1 MSKMGQ
7 FVLEC
12 QTIAEEAHLDG
23 ALEQK
28 VEEQFANR
36 PDLIRYATQTAGT
49 YYGQLNS
56 DPAGS
61 IYEDIPF

>member
-23 ALEQK
+23 DLEQK
-28 VEEQFANR
+28 VEEQFADR
-36 PDLIRYATQTAGT
+36 PDLIRYATQTAKEI
-49 YYGQLNS
+49 L
-56 DPAGS
+56 
-61 IYEDIPF
+61 EDIPF